1 MDLTGK
7 TALVTGA
14 GSGIG
19 EAVAR
24 AFANAG
30 ARVLVNDLQESGA
43 RVAGEVGGVF
53 LQADLADMA
62 AVRDLARRALDGAG
76 GRVDLLV
83 NNAGFQHV
91 APVEAFSEELWARMI
106 QVMLVAPFQLIK
118 HLVPAMKA
126 NGWGRIV
133 NISSLHGVVASPY
146 KTAYISAKHG
156 LMGLT
161 KTVALEVA
169 EHGITVNAI
178 CPAYVR
184 TPLVESQIRDQA
196 RTHGISEDEVVRKV
210 MLEPAAIKRLIE
222 PAEVADLALYLAS
235 ERASAITGAGHMIDL
250 GWTAR

>member
-1 MDLTGK
+1 MVLEGK

-19 EAVAR
+19 KAVAEAFAREGARVVVNDVSEAGAEVAR
-24 AFANAG
+24 A
-30 ARVLVNDLQESGA
+30 
-43 RVAGEVGGVF
+43 VGGAF
-53 LQADLADMA
+53 LQADLSDMQ
-62 AVRDLARRALDGAG
+62 AVRGLARQALDRW
-76 GRVDLLV
+76 GRVDVLV

-91 APVEAFSEELWARMI
+91 APVEEFPEEVWAAMI
-106 QVMLVAPFQLIK
+106 QVMLVAPFQLTK

-126 NGWGRIV
+126 NGWGRII
-133 NISSLHGVVASPY
+133 NISSLHGVVASPF

-184 TPLVESQIRDQA
+184 TPLVEHQIRDQA
-196 RTHGISEDEVVRKV
+196 KTHGIPEDEVVRKI
-210 MLEPAAIKRLIE
+210 MLEPAPIKRLIE
-222 PAEVADLALYLAS
+222 PEEVAELALFLAS
-235 ERASAITGAGHMIDL
+235 DKARSMTGAAHLIDL